1 MPDVYSLSDAP
12 EVAQMVGFKMEVIS
26 DRRGG
31 NKSWGKCSPLK
42 LRGGSLCGN
51 PQSALN
57 RASVKLLNFLSPA
70 RARMPVSQCRSRPLP
85 LLLPSTGEGGREH
98 LHKHDKA
105 PPSLF
110 PESQRPFCAFSA
122 GGKPTG
128 TGKGESRGR
137 QGTFVTTF
145 IGYDGL
151 CLVREHALVL
161 AL

>member
-1 MPDVYSLSDAP
+1 MPRDAIVPDVYSLSDAP

-70 RARMPVSQCRSRPLP
+70 RARRYHNVAAAPSSLASFHRGGREGEGICISTAKPLP
-85 LLLPSTGEGGREH
+85 LSFPSPNVHFALFLLAGNQRGPGSERAEGGKE
-98 LHKHDKA
+98 L
-105 PPSLF
+105 S
-110 PESQRPFCAFSA
+110 
-122 GGKPTG
+122 
-128 TGKGESRGR
+128 
-137 QGTFVTTF
+137 
-145 IGYDGL
+145 
-151 CLVREHALVL
+151 
-161 AL
+161 